1 LHLRAREILVTV
13 VDRFELAAV
22 NGDARG
28 RQQAKLSAKRD
39 NRAHTLRI
47 ENWGDRRP
55 QAMPDDKK
63 VHKASAAA
71 LAHIDELLDEAL
83 KQTFPASDPVA
94 INIER
99 ASDERRERK
108 SPLKPAISVV

>member
-1 LHLRAREILVTV
+1 
-13 VDRFELAAV
+13 
-22 NGDARG
+22 
-28 RQQAKLSAKRD
+28 
-39 NRAHTLRI
+39 
-47 ENWGDRRP
+47 
-55 QAMPDDKK
+55 

>member
-1 LHLRAREILVTV
+1 MAT
-13 VDRFELAAV
+13 LAVAS
-22 NGDARG
+22 RPSS
-28 RQQAKLSAKRD
+28 RQSAT

-47 ENWGDRRP
+47 ENWGDKKP
-55 QAMPDDKK
+55 QVMPDDKK

>member
-1 LHLRAREILVTV
+1 MNEKSEEVMLT
-13 VDRFELAAV
+13 
-22 NGDARG
+22 G
-28 RQQAKLSAKRD
+28 KK
-39 NRAHTLRI
+39 
-47 ENWGDRRP
+47 P
-55 QAMPDDKK
+55 QR
-63 VHKASAAA
+63 ASA
-71 LAHIDELLDEAL
+71 AHIDELLDEAL